1 MSENQTAKQ
10 LLAQYREAVRKKAE
24 RERAIAKSKTAEAEK
39 KREAQR
45 AKKAKKLAESLTK
58 NLPDAEDINPN
69 QGYSALR
76 MLVAKAAFTS
86 ALENGVL
93 FVDKGE
99 HTLYVTKGEETVKV
113 MASDL
118 VDQAAA
124 LVEWSEIGPRL
135 TDDKGKRYNQFSLY
149 YGLLHMGRENRLKEA
164 KKKSSEA
171 HFNELIEAMASV
183 KLDTSKKGSH
193 SDEAVNE
200 IIEKT
205 AATAKKLGKEF
216 HRDRAG
222 NLYLFCS
229 EKERGI
235 EKLDKKDIRPFFES
249 IMAQSQLAG
258 KFKSTADPDK
268 FVAGF
273 TAKQPKLKTPNF
285 REKEHRI
292 VL

>member
-1 MSENQTAKQ
+1 MSEKTAKQ

-58 NLPDAEDINPN
+58 NLPDADDINPN

-76 MLVAKAAFTS
+76 MIVAKAAFTS

-93 FVDKGE
+93 FIDKGE

-183 KLDTSKKGSH
+183 KLDTTKKGSH

-216 HRDRAG
+216 RRDQVG

-235 EKLDKKDIRPFFES
+235 EKLDKKDILPFFKR
-249 IMAQSQLAG
+249 IMNQSQLAG
-258 KFKSTADPDK
+258 KFKSTADPDR

-273 TAKQPKLKTPNF
+273 AAKQPKLKNPNF
-285 REKEHRI
+285 REKEYRI